1 MTAVGAVTGPREG
14 EPVYAGLMLPT
25 TEEAPA
31 RMWRVRGILV
41 EVNPSHCFIGLR
53 ADLISFTYEDEVR
66 VEAPRVA
73 LASVPLASMLRVE
86 PRDWTAFQ
94 ALNPW
99 PHQAREIAQ
108 LIQRFSDMEQS
119 APEPASSG
127 EIAPLPGPR
136 LSANPVAA
144 RPPLASATR
153 TGAASS
159 YAPAAEGPAG
169 LSGWLTGAGSLL
181 AGGGGDVDE
190 ACDGNELIGGPWS
203 AALPL
208 AAPLATSP
216 RESDEEKKLKA
227 AFAAGSTPIQLEF
240 ATSKTAR
247 HGSAAPA
254 AAVSTGIFSTR
265 SSARARQLDPAAL
278 PRGVIDLDATAWVI
292 RPRSHS
298 PPTRAEALGGQPPW
312 QPDEKADHPPGD
324 APQPCKGAGEGRA

>member
-1 MTAVGAVTGPREG
+1 M
-14 EPVYAGLMLPT
+14 YAGLMLPT

-108 LIQRFSDMEQS
+108 ISQLFSEMEQP
-119 APEPASSG
+119 AQEPASSG

-181 AGGGGDVDE
+181 AGGGGDEDE
-190 ACDGNELIGGPWS
+190 AGDENELIGGPWS
-203 AALPL
+203 APLPL
-208 AAPLATSP
+208 SFPLATSP
-216 RESDEEKKLKA
+216 RESDDEIALKA
-227 AFAAGSTPIQLEF
+227 AFAAGSTSVQMELV
-240 ATSKTAR
+240 TSRTAR
-247 HGSAAPA
+247 PGNGAPA
-254 AAVSTGIFSTR
+254 AAASADTLSPR
-265 SSARARQLDPAAL
+265 SASRAELVPAAVPL
-278 PRGVIDLDATAWVI
+278 GVIDLDAIAWAI
-292 RPRSHS
+292 RLHN
-298 PPTRAEALGGQPPW
+298 
-312 QPDEKADHPPGD
+312 QPDEVADHPPGE
-324 APQPCKGAGEGRA
+324 APGRRRIPRAIAMGKA